1 MEAEQRRITGTVAR
15 AQIAPGS
22 KSDRV
27 GVVLRTQKGD
37 EYVLRRMGGNAFRD
51 EALDELVGATITATG
66 LVAGQTFIVKDWTV
80 EK

>member
-1 MEAEQRRITGTVAR
+1 MEAEQRQITGTVAR

-66 LVAGQTFIVKDWTV
+66 LVAGQTFIMKDWTV

>member
-22 KSDRV
+22 KSDRG

-66 LVAGQTFIVKDWTV
+66 LVAGQTFIMKDWTV